1 MSIWKLIKEHRIIS
15 IFSFG
20 FFAWIIVLL
29 ILEILNQRQVVFL
42 DALDSYQGTNVS
54 SEYIS
59 ELPLIRYLIEPFAGV
74 AFILDYD
81 FEWMIAFTLL
91 YVSYRIIY
99 LILKRANKI
108 HTETFKSIKYPIY
121 RFMSFVFKVFS
132 LAVLVI
138 AISVL
143 IGFISL
149 GYFFVNRYFNVIV
162 QVGIRISVA
171 LVFFKILHF
180 ILIILHPKLKFSD
193 ENKRPRRSS
202 KKRSRVFTY
211 SVKLKTEI
219 VYMVATLYLLVGA
232 NILLISTPFPTHSI
246 KTTLDPDEFLFDF
259 HIHTTMSD
267 GWISPEQRVNYYLDH
282 GISGAAFTDHD
293 NIRGALLAQEYVE
306 NNNLNFTVW
315 VGEEWTDNEK
325 DIHMNYYGV
334 NEEVVAPLSK
344 TPSGIPLALNASDMI
359 DYIKD
364 KGGYVIVNH
373 YNYDPNPQGGFG
385 VPYTLEQL
393 SGWGVDGFEI
403 VNGDHIEATGIRN
416 FCLNNTNRYN
426 ESLICIGGSDIH
438 TNEDLNA
445 FVRIKLNNPSNKSID
460 NIFRNLR
467 NNTHSVIT
475 INMRSDEVDFPG
487 ELNDLG
493 FDIFERFLNY
503 LLNINSHQ
511 ALSWIIWS
519 GIMYGAI
526 ISLYKTIKK
535 RILPNQKTIPSNN

>member
-171 LVFFKILHF
+171 LVFFKILH
-180 ILIILHPKLKFSD
+180 
-193 ENKRPRRSS
+193 
-202 KKRSRVFTY
+202 
-211 SVKLKTEI
+211 
-219 VYMVATLYLLVGA
+219 MVATLYLLVGA